1 MNSLPTFRWAIVL
14 AAVLVTMTGVMSASP
29 AAAQV
34 YIMESTVATIRVGT
48 ALDMS
53 ATISIPA
60 GGQIRAVLP
69 SGKTQTIKGP
79 FNGTAADLAKGQPIN
94 EGVTAWIKNIL
105 ATGGATQAT
114 PGATRGIARPADKP
128 RPAFSWSAIPVAEGT
143 VCVEKGAKL
152 QLVRAASSNAER
164 MTVVDGGTG
173 QQAEVQWEAGSDMA
187 MWPDGVMARPD
198 ATYFIL
204 APDRPRRQITLRV
217 LDRLPADDNVLAEL
231 HKLGC
236 VSQFEAWVRGKLAAA
251 K

>member
-1 MNSLPTFRWAIVL
+1 MKSVLPFRWAIAL
-14 AAVLVTMTGVMSASP
+14 AAVLMTDVVSASP
-29 AAAQV
+29 AAAQIYV
-34 YIMESTVATIRVGT
+34 MESTATTIRVGST
-48 ALDMS
+48 LDMS
-53 ATISIPA
+53 AAISIPA
-60 GGQIRAVLP
+60 GSHIRAVLP

-79 FNGTAADLAKGQPIN
+79 YNGTVADLAKGQPVN

-128 RPAFSWSAIPVAEGT
+128 RAVFSWSAIPVADGT

-164 MTVVDGGTG
+164 VTVVDGGTG
-173 QQAEVQWEAGSDMA
+173 QQAETQWEAGSDMA
-187 MWPDGVMARPD
+187 EWPASVMPRSDVA
-198 ATYFIL
+198 YFIL

-217 LDRLPADDNVLAEL
+217 LDRLPAEDNVLTEL

-236 VSQFEAWVRGKLAAA
+236 ISQFEAWVRGKLAAA